1 MLTDEGT
8 IQSYHRVERLD
19 CKFFIKNNFLL
30 KIKFIF
36 LLIDPVQ
43 RPVLV
48 VGPLS
53 DWVVDKLTIDFPQQF
68 QRCSVTPMNC
78 NQETVENMKQN
89 NIIVDYRIR
98 GNIFEVTT
106 VKSIRDVCESVS
118 EIRFIFIFSGN

>member
-1 MLTDEGT
+1 ML
-8 IQSYHRVERLD
+8 
-19 CKFFIKNNFLL
+19 
-30 KIKFIF
+30 
-36 LLIDPVQ
+36 DPVQ

-118 EIRFIFIFSGN
+118 RIYRFLIFSGN

>member
-1 MLTDEGT
+1 MRGP
-8 IQSYHRVERLD
+8 YRVIIGLND
-19 CKFFIKNNFLL
+19 WTVSLFFFIFCLW
-30 KIKFIF
+30 KINIF
-36 LLIDPVQ
+36 LFFEDPVQ

-118 EIRFIFIFSGN
+118 EIYNLFFIFLK